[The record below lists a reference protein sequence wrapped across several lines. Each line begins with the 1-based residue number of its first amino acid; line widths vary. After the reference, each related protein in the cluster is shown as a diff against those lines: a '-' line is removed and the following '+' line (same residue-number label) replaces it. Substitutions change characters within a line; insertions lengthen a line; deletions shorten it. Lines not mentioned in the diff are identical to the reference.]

1 MAPFP
6 IEQILGHWGAYVIFL
21 LIGIGFG
28 ATLEMTG
35 FGNSTKLAAQFYF
48 KDQTVLKT
56 MFTAIIV
63 AMLLIFLSTG
73 LKLLDYSVIFVNPT
87 YIIPVVVGGFIMGF
101 GFIIGGY

>member
-6 IEQILGHWGAYVIFL
+6 IEQIFGHWGAYLIFL
-21 LIGIGFG
+21 LIGMAFG
-28 ATLEMTG
+28 GTLEMTG
-35 FGNSTKLAAQFYF
+35 FANSTKLAAQFYF

-56 MFTAIIV
+56 MFTGIIV

-87 YIIPVVVGGFIMGF
+87 YLVPLIVAGFIMGF